1 MMPLGDPL
9 DDAASG
15 LRGFEEALA
24 SATEAL
30 DGIGGDTSAGI
41 PGVVSGGAAGGRGG
55 RGGILG
61 GRKKGGI
68 KGKLKG
74 FAQKAALDAAD
85 DFLTGALGTGSAGV
99 GAGTAA
105 RGALGLAASIPILG
119 AFGFKQTEK
128 TLGRSEA
135 RVGGALSDLAR
146 QGLVVTDEM
155 IQRDLDVVIAQ
166 ERRATE
172 VEARVKGATGDLAR
186 IGEAAPA
193 ALSGGIQELVS
204 LVEDIA
210 NSIKGALGGA
220 SA

>member
-1 MMPLGDPL
+1 MPLGDPL

-15 LRGFEEALA
+15 LRDFEEALA

-30 DGIGGDTSAGI
+30 DGIGGDASVGLTGGVAG
-41 PGVVSGGAAGGRGG
+41 GGQGGGAGKGKGKGGASGGGRGRV
-55 RGGILG
+55 RG
-61 GRKKGGI
+61 
-68 KGKLKG
+68 
-74 FAQKAALDAAD
+74 FVQKAALDAAD
-85 DFLTGALGTGSAGV
+85 DFLSGVVGTGSVGV
-99 GAGTAA
+99 GGGTAA
-105 RGALGLAASIPILG
+105 RGAIGLAASIPILG
-119 AFGFKQTEK
+119 AIGGFRQTEK